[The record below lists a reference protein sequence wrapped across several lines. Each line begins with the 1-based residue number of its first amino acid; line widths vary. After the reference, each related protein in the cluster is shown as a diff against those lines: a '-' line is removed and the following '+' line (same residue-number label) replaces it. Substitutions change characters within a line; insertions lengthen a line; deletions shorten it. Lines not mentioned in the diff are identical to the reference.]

1 MFTNDFANILIELLE
16 RNLTGIYN
24 VASSDSMS
32 KYHFSIAVAEMFN
45 LNSDFIKPVSLDEFK
60 KKFSLV
66 ANRPKNISLNVSK
79 VEDALG
85 KRMRT
90 ILEGIVSM
98 KEKEADFK
106 KAVRWLDA
114 N

>member
-1 MFTNDFANILIELLE
+1 
-16 RNLTGIYN
+16 
-24 VASSDSMS
+24 MS

-45 LNSDFIKPVSLDEFK
+45 LSSDFIKPVSLDEFK